1 MSGHAVGIQR
11 LVQTLCWVQRESGG
25 RAGRRLPPLSWPRG
39 ARDWPSWVRPA
50 VLLHPW
56 RWGRLAFALPIALVS
71 PRLGHWLCC
80 FMATRPVSC
89 IRACLGWAL
98 PSWGLWLLSCPCQRV
113 LASLRG
119 PGDVWIFAITLNEQA
134 LLPPELPPCSPCWLW
149 RGPFPAGG
157 TCQLRVHDSKWR
169 H

>member
-1 MSGHAVGIQR
+1 MPGAARVRRQGR
-11 LVQTLCWVQRESGG
+11 VQAISTQLA
-25 RAGRRLPPLSWPRG
+25 AGCQGLALTGPASS
-39 ARDWPSWVRPA
+39 APSS
-50 VLLHPW
+50 
-56 RWGRLAFALPIALVS
+56 LALGKAGFRITHCSVS

-80 FMATRPVSC
+80 FMATRPVSR
-89 IRACLGWAL
+89 IRACLGWAF
-98 PSWGLWLLSCPCQRV
+98 PSWGLWLLNCPCRRV
-113 LASLRG
+113 LTSLRG
-119 PGDVWIFAITLNEQA
+119 PGDVRIFAVTLNEQA